1 MSAWHPEQPFNDL
14 PPLPP
19 AAEVETHAV
28 LKQCIA
34 ARAALAELKQAAALI
49 PNPAVLINTLPLL
62 EAQASSE
69 IENSVTTTDRLFQYQ
84 HLGDAADPA
93 TREALR
99 YGAALMEGFASLKDL
114 PLSTRT
120 AEQVCTRIKGMDMR
134 VRKVGGTALAN
145 QQTGEVIYTPPVGED
160 VLRGKLANWERYLHD
175 ARDTD
180 PLIRMAVG
188 HYQFEAIHPFID
200 GNGRTGRV
208 LNSLFLIQEDL
219 LGLPILYLSRY
230 IIAHKADYYRLLLAV
245 TREQAWQPWLL
256 FMLRG
261 MEETARWTVAKI
273 AAMRELSMLTI
284 EHIRRAAPKIYSR
297 ELVELIFELPYCRIQ
312 NLVDQGLAARQ
323 AAARHLRQLVEIGVL
338 QEQSVGREKLFIHP
352 RLMRLLTRDDNT
364 ITPYLDAP

>member
-1 MSAWHPEQPFNDL
+1 M
-14 PPLPP
+14 
-19 AAEVETHAV
+19 
-28 LKQCIA
+28 
-34 ARAALAELKQAAALI
+34 
-49 PNPAVLINTLPLL
+49 
-62 EAQASSE
+62 
-69 IENSVTTTDRLFQYQ
+69 
-84 HLGDAADPA
+84 
-93 TREALR
+93 
-99 YGAALMEGFASLKDL
+99 
-114 PLSTRT
+114 
-120 AEQVCTRIKGMDMR
+120 
-134 VRKVGGTALAN
+134 
-145 QQTGEVIYTPPVGED
+145 
-160 VLRGKLANWERYLHD
+160 
-175 ARDTD
+175 
-180 PLIRMAVG
+180 
-188 HYQFEAIHPFID
+188 
-200 GNGRTGRV
+200 